1 MNLIIS
7 KPSIEQI
14 TFYLKQWESLE
25 KYQGHEKS
33 LHRLFHQYCLK
44 NVDLEDI
51 HLKVSVL
58 NDLYSTN
65 IFDTLSVAKHIQALK
80 IDDRLKLRDL
90 SLVDEI
96 ATVSTNNRVIRN
108 YSFATK
114 YCSHHYS
121 DTYPIFDNYVS
132 KILLHFS
139 KTDKFDKFSK
149 DDLRNYERF
158 VEIIYKFRE
167 FYQLENYSIREI
179 DIYLWLLGKEKFPNN
194 YIRKNKNIKGI
205 PKLLYQMPSQI

>member
-1 MNLIIS
+1 M
-7 KPSIEQI
+7 
-14 TFYLKQWESLE
+14 
-25 KYQGHEKS
+25 
-33 LHRLFHQYCLK
+33 
-44 NVDLEDI
+44 
-51 HLKVSVL
+51 
-58 NDLYSTN
+58 
-65 IFDTLSVAKHIQALK
+65 
-80 IDDRLKLRDL
+80 
-90 SLVDEI
+90 VDEI
-96 ATVSTNNRVIRN
+96 TTVSTNNRVIRN

-121 DTYPIFDNYVS
+121 DAYPIYDNYVS
-132 KILLHFS
+132 TMLYHFS

-194 YIRKNKNIKGI
+194 YI
-205 PKLLYQMPSQI
+205 PKTKD